1 MHVTMM
7 MPERQLSQEIQ
18 LLLLQPSMRNSN
30 YQTFYKEEIKNKTG
44 YVTKDGT
51 WAAIPTTGG
60 GKKLAIIHNGE
71 HVHTCRNFDSAKSYI
86 LRESRKSK

>member
-1 MHVTMM
+1 MSNTEKK
-7 MPERQLSQEIQ
+7 PRQT
-18 LLLLQPSMRNSN
+18 N
-30 YQTFYKEEIKNKTG
+30 YQTFYKDAIDKKQG

-71 HVHTCRNFDSAKSYI
+71 WVHTCRNFDSARAYI
-86 LRESRKSK
+86 LKESRKTK